1 MDEDMKQIRFTI
13 PGQPFGKQR
22 PKFSRAGAYVKT
34 YTPKETTSYEN
45 LVKLFYNEAA
55 KGKMF
60 PEDRGNELIAKG
72 KTKQAM
78 NLVSHGLQYYSE
90 RVIDSISPYA
100 KNDAGLIVLVLRHLA
115 DEVEKNNPGAKELAA
130 GMEKCVGKPSMQEIE
145 KIKKPNRK

>member
-60 PEDRGNELIAKG
+60 PEGAMLDVRIIA
-72 KTKQAM
+72 
-78 NLVSHGLQYYSE
+78 YYE
-90 RVIDSISPYA
+90 ISPYA

-130 GMEKCVGKPSMQEIE
+130 GMEKCVGKPSLQEIE
-145 KIKKPNRK
+145 RVKKPNRK

>member
-60 PEDRGNELIAKG
+60 PEGAMLDVRIIAYYEIPKSTS
-72 KTKQAM
+72 KKKRREMLEHRIRLLWSSIFVT
-78 NLVSHGLQYYSE
+78 LVAKKYHESVTLPSGLRMVY
-90 RVIDSISPYA
+90 D
-100 KNDAGLIVLVLRHLA
+100 NH
-115 DEVEKNNPGAKELAA
+115 
-130 GMEKCVGKPSMQEIE
+130 
-145 KIKKPNRK
+145 